1 MGGSYTFHAG
11 SRAASSSPFP
21 ATKRFRPPPPPAGEP
36 FRVFVGSDPRENEA
50 YEAHG
55 FLSIPSLTINLEH
68 HQQSGAHGISSLDD
82 RPRQPAITIYGKYDS
97 GAFPLR
103 LVRKAPGE
111 RALLRAREKVK
122 LPRPG
127 PRGGKEAGFFVVGC
141 VGRSIE
147 AKASDVLRIGAPQ
160 EMASTR

>member
-1 MGGSYTFHAG
+1 MGRAAHLHLVNAADPIRRAGDGIVSSERFHAG

-21 ATKRFRPPPPPAGEP
+21 ATKRFRPPPPPPAGEP

-97 GAFPLR
+97 GVFDVQFMR
-103 LVRKAPGE
+103 GTSVQ
-111 RALLRAREKVK
+111 KVWQ
-122 LPRPG
+122 
-127 PRGGKEAGFFVVGC
+127 C
-141 VGRSIE
+141 
-147 AKASDVLRIGAPQ
+147 
-160 EMASTR
+160 

>member
-1 MGGSYTFHAG
+1 FHAG

-36 FRVFVGSDPRENEA
+36 FRVFVGSDPLENEA
-50 YEAHG
+50 YEVFWSFQFEAHG

-97 GAFPLR
+97 GVFDVQFMR
-103 LVRKAPGE
+103 GTSVQ
-111 RALLRAREKVK
+111 KVWQ
-122 LPRPG
+122 
-127 PRGGKEAGFFVVGC
+127 C
-141 VGRSIE
+141 
-147 AKASDVLRIGAPQ
+147 
-160 EMASTR
+160 